1 MEDEPGQARGP
12 RGFHIRQRLGAGGFG
27 TVYEA
32 FDERHR
38 STVALK
44 VLHQVDP
51 LSLYLFKSEFRTL
64 ADVVHPNL
72 VTFFQL
78 LCEDERWFI
87 SMELIPGAHLLDFL
101 GVPRSVSPSGA
112 GEDQGRGQGAAAPK
126 TVSLRGARPASGAPK
141 SPTSTVP
148 DPSIHRRRRTSGHS
162 RSTRPAHALQGL
174 GPTPEE
180 LAALEDQWFEPPR
193 RPVFVLDEA
202 RLRRTFLKLAQG
214 VQALHAAHI
223 LHRDLKQENVLCT
236 PEERVVLLDFGL
248 SKVLRRTA
256 PSRQTGD
263 LVGTPAAMA
272 PELWRGVPESP
283 ASDWYSVGVMLYEAL
298 SGRLPFTAADA
309 RLQLAD
315 KLNQPPPPVSEL
327 IEGAPADLEALC
339 LELLEREPAA
349 RPTGEEVLE
358 RLAGGR
364 AGTRGPRG
372 LPHRASTGALIGR
385 GRELEALQAAF
396 GEVSQGQA
404 VLVRLHGAS
413 GMGKTSLVREFLDGL
428 ESREAALV
436 LAGGCHE
443 QESSPYKGFDGV
455 IDALYQV
462 LWLLPPAEQRAL
474 LPPGSR
480 ELGRLFPVLKGVVEA
495 GSREAQ
501 EAGGVDEAGAG
512 GPPAPGGEAPPDP
525 QQQRRQAFRALK
537 ELLRRLAARQAL
549 VLWLDDLQW
558 GDLDTAHVLTEL
570 LSPPGV
576 PPLLLV
582 VSYFKEEEERSP
594 CLRELGRLWSATAD
608 AIRVREIGLGPL
620 PCEDARELA
629 SRRLQEVTTA
639 ASGPWADAAVS
650 EAVRSP
656 EAQEAQAAGADLEA
670 WETWPE
676 VVARESEGN
685 PFFVE
690 ELIRYL
696 EVKREDGEASPQ
708 PLSAPHLSLG
718 EVIRAR
724 CERLP
729 EGPRRLLEVAAVAGH
744 PLDEGIALS
753 AASLSEGSLE
763 ALVLLR
769 SGRLLRWRVDGEAMQ
784 LELGHNRIRESIQAQ
799 LALAV
804 RQDHHRR
811 LAESLAA
818 ALRPDAELLV
828 YHYEGAGDLAQA
840 MHYAVIAA
848 ERADE
853 TFAFARAAEL
863 YGRALAWHD
872 AVPERA
878 RPRRQ
883 PLRLDRRELLIRYAE
898 TLARSGRCAE
908 AAVQYLAA
916 AAASPPD
923 KALAL
928 RQQAAEQYLVSGHL
942 DDGLEVLTPIFEELG
957 VGLPA
962 SKARA
967 GLRMLRLGLELLLR
981 NWRFAE
987 RDAAEVDPRELLRID
1002 ACWSLY
1008 EGLSHSEPVTAVCLL
1023 LESTCLALRAGE
1035 PGRVAQGLCS
1045 IAVMMLVTGKPW
1057 ALARGT
1063 ALLARGEALAERL
1076 GNPLLLGLLAIY
1088 KSSRSQ
1094 ILGRWGE
1101 ALEHIERAQR
1111 LLLKERSSV
1120 RFQRQSFI
1128 ELIAFAALEAQGRL
1142 RELGDR
1148 AALWEREA
1156 QEMGDLYASWGAV
1169 LHRALS
1175 RIAAGEVDEARRR
1188 VREVIARWSRRDFL
1202 VQHMEVLRIESYGD
1216 LYEGRPADAYA
1227 RVRAAWPAI
1236 RASQLLQVQFTRLKM
1251 VLLHARSAIACAAVA
1266 DRSQRPRLLAEAEDD
1281 ARRLE
1286 RELRSDGQ
1294 AAAHLLR
1301 AGIARV
1307 RGDEDAAL
1315 VHLDAAIQGYQ
1326 AAEMA
1331 LDVACARRARGM
1343 LIGGDEGRALVAEAD
1358 GFMAAQG
1365 IHRPQQWLSVQAPGF
1380 SAR

>member
-1 MEDEPGQARGP
+1 MLWAMEDEPGQVRGP

-78 LCEDERWFI
+78 LCEEQRWFI
-87 SMELIPGAHLLDFL
+87 SMELIPGMDLLDYL
-101 GVPRSVSPSGA
+101 GVPRYVPDEMVEDP
-112 GEDQGRGQGAAAPK
+112 GEGAAPK
-126 TVSLRGARPASGAPK
+126 TVSLRGARAASGQVTPET
-141 SPTSTVP
+141 SPRTSPRT
-148 DPSIHRRRRTSGHS
+148 SILRRRRTNGHS
-162 RSTRPAHALQGL
+162 HPTRPAMALPGL
-174 GPTPEE
+174 RPTPEE
-180 LAALEDQWFEPPR
+180 LAALEDHWFDPPG
-193 RPVFVLDEA
+193 RPAFALDEA

-223 LHRDLKQENVLCT
+223 LHRDLKPGNVLCT
-236 PEERVVLLDFGL
+236 AEERVVLLDFGL
-248 SKVLRRTA
+248 SKVLPRVS
-256 PSRQTGD
+256 PSRQTGE
-263 LVGTPAAMA
+263 LMGTPVAMA
-272 PELWRGVPESP
+272 PEQWRGLPESR

-298 SGRLPFTAADA
+298 SGRAPFTTPDG
-309 RLQLAD
+309 RLVLPD
-315 KLNQPPPPVSEL
+315 KLTQPPAPISQL
-327 IEGAPADLEALC
+327 IDGVPGDLEALC
-339 LELLEREPAA
+339 LDLLQREPEA

-364 AGTRGPRG
+364 ARARGPMVWPR
-372 LPHRASTGALIGR
+372 RAGTGALIGR
-385 GRELEALQAAF
+385 GRELEGLKAAF
-396 GEVSQGQA
+396 EEASRGQT
-404 VLVRLHGAS
+404 VMVRLHGAS

-428 ESREAALV
+428 ELRDAALV
-436 LAGGCHE
+436 LAGRCHG
-443 QESSPYKGFDGV
+443 QESFPYKGFDGLV
-455 IDALYQV
+455 DSLYHF
-462 LWLLPPAEQRAL
+462 LLSSPPEERRAL
-474 LPPGSR
+474 VPPGSY
-480 ELGRLFPVLKGVVEA
+480 ELCCLFPVLKGVFEA
-495 GSREAQ
+495 R
-501 EAGGVDEAGAG
+501 DGAG
-512 GPPAPGGEAPPDP
+512 DSSVPGGEALPD
-525 QQQRRQAFRALK
+525 QQQRRRQAFRALK
-537 ELLRRLAARQAL
+537 ELLRRLTARRAL

-558 GDLDTAHVLTEL
+558 GDLDSAHLLIEL
-570 LSPPGV
+570 LSPPDV

-582 VSYFKEEEERSP
+582 ASYFKEEEERSP
-594 CLRELGRLWSATAD
+594 CLSELGRLWPATAD
-608 AIRVREIGLGPL
+608 AIRVREIGLDPL
-620 PCEDARELA
+620 PREEARELA
-629 SRRLQEVTTA
+629 TRRLQEVTATA
-639 ASGPWADAAVS
+639 SAP
-650 EAVRSP
+650 
-656 EAQEAQAAGADLEA
+656 LEA
-670 WETWPE
+670 LAAWEAWPE

-690 ELIRYL
+690 ELLRYL
-696 EVKREDGEASPQ
+696 EVTREDEGTPLVPQ
-708 PLSAPHLSLG
+708 SVSRLSLS
-718 EVIRAR
+718 EVIQAR
-724 CERLP
+724 FRRLP
-729 EGPRRLLEVAAVAGH
+729 EGPRRLLEVAAVAGY
-744 PLDEGIALS
+744 PLDEGVALS
-753 AASLSEGSLE
+753 AAALDEGSLA

-769 SGRLLRWRVDGEAMQ
+769 SGRLLRWRVDGQAMQ
-784 LELGHNRIRESIQAQ
+784 LELGHNRIRECIQGQ
-799 LALAV
+799 LAAAV

-818 ALRPDAELLV
+818 TPHPDAELLA

-840 MHYAVIAA
+840 MRYAVVAA
-848 ERADE
+848 EEADQA
-853 TFAFARAAEL
+853 FAFARAAEL
-863 YGRALAWHD
+863 YGRVLAWHR
-872 AVPERA
+872 AVPEAA
-878 RPRRQ
+878 RLERCG
-883 PLRLDRRELLIRYAE
+883 LLIRYADA
-898 TLARSGRCAE
+898 LARSGRCAE

-916 AAASPPD
+916 ADESSPEE
-923 KALAL
+923 ALAL
-928 RQQAAEQYLVSGHL
+928 RQQAAEQYLVSGHI
-942 DDGLEVLTPIFEELG
+942 DDGLGVMAPVFKKLG

-962 SKARA
+962 TKARA

-981 NWRFAE
+981 NWHFAE
-987 RDAAEVDPRELLRID
+987 RDVAEVDPRELLRID

-1023 LESTCLALRAGE
+1023 LESTCRALRAGE

-1045 IAVMMLVTGKPW
+1045 IGVMMLVTGKPW
-1057 ALARGT
+1057 AFARGT

-1101 ALEHIERAQR
+1101 TLGHIERAQR
-1111 LLLKERSSV
+1111 LLLQERSSV

-1128 ELIAFAALEAQGRL
+1128 ELIAFAALEALGRL
-1142 RELGDR
+1142 KDLGDR

-1156 QEMGDLYASWGAV
+1156 QEMGDLYASWGAA

-1216 LYEGRPADAYA
+1216 LYEGRPEAAYA

-1236 RASQLLQVQFTRLKM
+1236 RSSQLLQVQFTRLKM
-1251 VLLHARSAIACAAVA
+1251 QLLHARSAIASAEGAG
-1266 DRSQRPRLLAEAEDD
+1266 RGQQSRLLAEAEDD

-1286 RELRSDGQ
+1286 REVRSDAQ

-1307 RGDEDAAL
+1307 RGDVDAAL

-1343 LIGGDEGRALVAEAD
+1343 LIGGDEGAALVADAD
-1358 GFMAAQG
+1358 AFMTSQG
-1365 IHRPQQWLSVQAPGF
+1365 IHHPLQWLSVQAPGF